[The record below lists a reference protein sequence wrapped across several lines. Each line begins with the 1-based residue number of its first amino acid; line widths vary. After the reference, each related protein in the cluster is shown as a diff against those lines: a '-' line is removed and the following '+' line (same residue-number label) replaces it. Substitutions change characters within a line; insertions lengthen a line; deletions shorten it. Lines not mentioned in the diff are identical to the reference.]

1 MKKKLALVTIRNEIR
16 NMYHSELTSL
26 FSDYLEIVSCCLE
39 TQNSDSS
46 RIKTLSDADIIIITN
61 PNTFTVVKNYVKYDC
76 KVIYLNYAFL
86 KNKIGYLKTFPDN
99 TNALICFNFYSVSQQ
114 TASILYELGVRN
126 LNLKAHDPEN
136 DSVSGNDYDIAIVGE
151 NSAIVPESISRI
163 VSLGRRKISFSTLMD
178 ISSNAGIL
186 DDKLENRIYSYC
198 KDLMIPYGFMVDMY
212 DNSSLTKIQFQTI
225 MDRIDYAIIIFS
237 ENFNIINYN
246 SNILKMFNINKSIL
260 NMNMKS
266 ISEFEDIYKVISNT
280 CEFKNK
286 MVELKKGKSILIS
299 KEKIDKKDHLNDI
312 YIILIKD
319 VTDIIN
325 LENTLRKQL
334 VKKGHVAKYK
344 FDMILGESEEIKECI
359 EKAKVVSKIDKPTL
373 ITGES
378 GTGKEFFAQS
388 IHNESA
394 RKNFPFIAINCASL
408 PSTLLES
415 ELFGYEEG
423 AFTGARKGGKLGFFE
438 MAHKGTL
445 FLDEIGDINPETQ
458 AKLLRVLEE
467 KEVMRLG
474 SEEIISVDVRIIAA
488 TNRNLRELVKSG
500 EFRLDLYYRLN
511 TLIIN
516 IPPLRKRSSD
526 IPILINSFLDNENFS
541 CENISNDVVEFL
553 ENFPWYGNVRELRNC
568 IEYMSSISNGYIKM
582 KHLPEY
588 ILEEANDKKGDLNE
602 NQSYIFNIK
611 DKNILIQIIK
621 AIYNSG
627 GGRKKI
633 LHELELNSYKISEYK
648 LRSFLNYLS
657 SNDFITFGKGSSGSF
672 LTEKGKSLLEDFNEY
687 YTDSH

>member
-61 PNTFTVVKNYVKYDC
+61 PSTFTVVKNYVKYDC

-86 KNKIGYLKTFPDN
+86 RNKIDYLKTFPDN

-114 TASILYELGVRN
+114 TASILYELGLRN

-136 DSVSGNDYDIAIVGE
+136 NLVSGNDYDIAIVGE
-151 NSAIVPESISRI
+151 NSAIVPESISKI

-225 MDRIDYAIIIFS
+225 MDCIDYAIIIFD

-266 ISEFEDIYKVISNT
+266 ISEFEDIYKVISNNR
-280 CEFKNK
+280 EFKNR
-286 MVELKKGKSILIS
+286 MVELKKGKSILVS
-299 KEKIDKKDHLNDI
+299 KEKIDKKDHPNDI

-319 VTDIIN
+319 VTDIMN

-344 FDMILGESEEIKECI
+344 FDMILGKSEEIKECI
-359 EKAKVVSKIDKPTL
+359 EKAKIVSKIDKPTL

-388 IHNESA
+388 IHNEST

-526 IPILINSFLDNENFS
+526 IPLLINSFLDNENFS

-553 ENFPWYGNVRELRNC
+553 KNFSWHGNVRELRNC

-588 ILEEANDKKGDLNE
+588 ILEEASDKKADSNDDD
-602 NQSYIFNIK
+602 SYIFNIK
-611 DKNILIQIIK
+611 DKNILIQIMN
-621 AIYNSG
+621 AIYSSG

-648 LRSFLNYLS
+648 LRNFLNYLS
-657 SNDFITFGKGSSGSF
+657 SNGFITFGKGSSGSF
-672 LTEKGKSLLEDFNEY
+672 LTEKGKSLLESFNEY
-687 YTDSH
+687 TNPH